1 MRLRV
6 RNECGGQ
13 QLPALSGEAKPGKEH
28 SFTTSFRMIEGEE
41 VILDFALIDPG
52 SLSIRK
58 SHSLGDNE
66 SARRRL
72 ERFSGKAH

>member
-1 MRLRV
+1 MRR
-6 RNECGGQ
+6 
-13 QLPALSGEAKPGKEH
+13 PAAPSVEHESKPGKEH

-41 VILDFALIDPG
+41 VILDFALIDPC

-58 SHSLGDNE
+58 DHSLGNNE

>member
-1 MRLRV
+1 
-6 RNECGGQ
+6 
-13 QLPALSGEAKPGKEH
+13 
-28 SFTTSFRMIEGEE
+28 MIEGEE